1 LLLPHSTVQVF
12 GHSPEVQPFAHL
24 FIQAGISGA
33 ALQGASDRDLDVLLK
48 TQFFYPPSPHAHDSF
63 IGIGAMMG
71 PVASVVFKSAVK
83 IWNKRL
89 ADAIQRAAASKVRA
103 SGRAPA

>member
-1 LLLPHSTVQVF
+1 M
-12 GHSPEVQPFAHL
+12 
-24 FIQAGISGA
+24 
-33 ALQGASDRDLDVLLK
+33 QGASDRDLDVLLK
-48 TQFFYPPSPHAHDSF
+48 AKLLKSPHQQMNGLF
-63 IGIGAMMG
+63 CLVIGIDTMMG

-89 ADAIQRAAASKVRA
+89 ADAIQRAAASKVCA

>member
-1 LLLPHSTVQVF
+1 VRLLLPHSTVQVF
-12 GHSPEVQPFAHL
+12 GHSPELQPFAHL
-24 FIQAGISGA
+24 FIKGGISGA

-48 TQFFYPPSPHAHDSF
+48 TPCFRSHEPSQFQT
-63 IGIGAMMG
+63 IGTLMG
-71 PVASVVFKSAVK
+71 PVASVVFKCAVK